1 MQEPPRP
8 VPDLSPQPITMEQYE
23 AFTAEKIELWA
34 GYLFGP
40 PDFHDYRRD
49 MLLLL
54 LVNEGLEQAVRLA
67 PLERWREALRR
78 VELEP

>member
-1 MQEPPRP
+1 MQQPPRP
-8 VPDLSPQPITMEQYE
+8 VPDLMPQPISGEQYE
-23 AFTAEKIELWA
+23 AFTAEKIELWS

-40 PDFHDYRRD
+40 REYPEFRRN

-54 LVNEGLEQAVRLA
+54 LVSEGLEQAIHLA

-78 VELEP
+78 VESEP